1 MDINLATTFL
11 EIVSCRSF
19 AAAAE
24 RLHVTQTAVSAR
36 IRHLEELLGQPV
48 FVRNKS
54 GALVTAAG
62 KRFMPYAQSLVQVWE
77 RARLQVAVPAG
88 RRGVIAVGCEP
99 SLWDPLLVEWLVWM
113 RAEASDIALRT
124 EISPPIDLLDRVA
137 NGSLDIAIV
146 YAPQHRP
153 GLMIEFLMEE
163 KLVLVTTHRALS
175 EPSASDYIY
184 VDWGREFAELHA
196 IAFPELSA
204 GGISANLGP
213 LARDYLL
220 AAGGSGY
227 FRQKVVRSHLQSG
240 RLFRIAGAP
249 EFPYPAYAV
258 YAHHA
263 KMDMLEPAIAGLK
276 QVTSPHHNATRAS
289 TKRRR
294 SA

>member
-54 GALVTAAG
+54 GASIAAAG
-62 KRFMPYAQSLVQVWE
+62 KRFMPYAVSLVQVWE
-77 RARLQVAVPAG
+77 RARLQFAVPLG

-113 RAEASDIALRT
+113 RAEAADIAIRT
-124 EISPPIDLLDRVA
+124 EIGPPPDLLDRVA
-137 NGSLDIAIV
+137 NGSLDVAIV

-153 GLMIEFLMEE
+153 GLIVDFLLEE
-163 KLVLVTTHRALS
+163 KLVLVTTDPSLP
-175 EPSASDYIY
+175 EPTASDYIY

-204 GGISANLGP
+204 GGVSANLGP

-227 FRQKVVRSHLQSG
+227 FRQNVVRSHLQSG
-240 RLFRIAGAP
+240 RLFRIPGAP

-263 KMDMLEPAIAGLK
+263 KMDMLDPAIAGLK
-276 QVTSPHHNATRAS
+276 QVPDAS
-289 TKRRR
+289 
-294 SA
+294 SVQEEPVHA